1 MRSAA
6 AITTLGF
13 LLGIMPVFTVHA
25 ARIKDLCEI
34 QGARGNPLKGIGLVV
49 GLAGTGD
56 SNADTVR
63 RQLRMLDRFDI
74 EVEKFVDLVSD
85 NTAVVLVDATFPA
98 FAKEGTRIDVRV
110 SSIGDCESLEG
121 GTLTETYLFG
131 PGVAGPESA
140 VYALAQGPVSVG
152 GFNAEA
158 GGGGGSAGVRKNHT
172 TAGRVPMGAYIER
185 EIPSTITDGERI
197 TLQLKRADFRTA
209 ENVRLA
215 IDDRFGLGA
224 ASALSASTIN
234 VRIPED
240 EQRHLVSFIAKLE
253 DIEVEADLPSRVVIN
268 ERTGTLVVGGEV
280 TIKPCQVA
288 HGNLTIEVA
297 TTPEVS
303 QPEPFGEGETVMT
316 ATTELLAVEEPGAL
330 MPINGTSAA
339 AVAKAL
345 NRLKVTPRDMISIF
359 QALRQAG
366 AMDADLE
373 IM

>member
-1 MRSAA
+1 MQRNLAIRVGIILLAA
-6 AITTLGF
+6 SL
-13 LLGIMPVFTVHA
+13 TVAHA

-56 SNADTVR
+56 SNADAVR

-74 EVEKFVDLVSD
+74 EVEKFVDLVSE

-121 GTLTETYLFG
+121 GTLTETYLYG
-131 PGVAGPESA
+131 PGTAGPEST

-158 GGGGGSAGVRKNHT
+158 GGGGGAAAVRKNHT

-197 TLQLKRADFRTA
+197 VLQLKRADFRTA
-209 ENVRLA
+209 ENIRMAV
-215 IDDRFGLGA
+215 DKTFGPTSA
-224 ASALSASTIN
+224 AALSASTIL
-234 VRIPED
+234 VTIPEE
-240 EQRHLVSFIAKLE
+240 EQHQLISFIAKVE
-253 DIEVEADLPSRVVIN
+253 DIEVMADLESRVVIN

-280 TIKPCQVA
+280 MIKPCQVA

-297 TTPEVS
+297 ITPDVS
-303 QPEPFGEGETVMT
+303 QPQPFGEGETVTT
-316 ATTELLAVEEPGAL
+316 ATTDLLAVEEPGAL
-330 MPINGTSAA
+330 MPVNGTSAA
-339 AVAKAL
+339 EVARAL

>member
-1 MRSAA
+1 MRTIA
-6 AITTLGF
+6 AILIGGLLF
-13 LLGIMPVFTVHA
+13 LA
-25 ARIKDLCEI
+25 APAPYADATRVKDLCEI

-49 GLAGTGD
+49 GLGGTGD
-56 SNADTVR
+56 SNADAVR
-63 RQLRMLDRFDI
+63 RQLRMLDRFDV
-74 EVEKFVDLVSD
+74 EVDRIVDLVSD

-121 GTLTETYLFG
+121 GTLTETYLYG
-131 PGVAGPESA
+131 PGVAGPEST

-158 GGGGGSAGVRKNHT
+158 GGGGGGAGIRKNHT

-209 ENVRLA
+209 ENIRLA
-215 IDDRFGLGA
+215 VDEVFGMA
-224 ASALSASTIN
+224 SASALSASTIN
-234 VRIPED
+234 VRIPKD
-240 EQRHLVSFIAKLE
+240 EQSHLIRFIAKLE

-268 ERTGTLVVGGEV
+268 ERTGTLVVGGDV
-280 TIKPCQVA
+280 MIKPCQVA

-297 TTPEVS
+297 ITPDVS
-303 QPEPFGEGETVMT
+303 QPAPFGEGETVVT
-316 ATTELLAVEEPGAL
+316 ATTDLLAIEEPGAL
-330 MPINGTSAA
+330 MPVNGTSAA
-339 AVAKAL
+339 SVAKAL

>member
-1 MRSAA
+1 MQRNL
-6 AITTLGF
+6 AIRVGLVLVVASF
-13 LLGIMPVFTVHA
+13 VVAHA

-56 SNADTVR
+56 SNADAVR

-74 EVEKFVDLVSD
+74 EVDKFVDLVSD

-121 GTLTETYLFG
+121 GTLTETYLYG
-131 PGVAGPESA
+131 PGTAGPEST

-158 GGGGGSAGVRKNHT
+158 GGGGGGAAVRKNHT

-197 TLQLKRADFRTA
+197 VLQLKRADFRTA
-209 ENVRLA
+209 ENIRTAVDSA
-215 IDDRFGLGA
+215 YGPGA
-224 ASALSASTIN
+224 ASALSASTIL
-234 VRIPED
+234 VRIPD
-240 EQRHLVSFIAKLE
+240 QEQTQLISFIAEVE
-253 DIEVEADLPSRVVIN
+253 DIEVEADLESIVVIN

-280 TIKPCQVA
+280 MIKPCQVA

-297 TTPEVS
+297 ITPDVS
-303 QPEPFGEGETVMT
+303 QPAPLGEGDTVTT
-316 ATTELLAVEEPGAL
+316 ATTDLIAAEEPGSL
-330 MPINGTSAA
+330 MPVNGTSAA
-339 AVAKAL
+339 EVARAL

-359 QALRQAG
+359 QALRDAG

>member
-1 MRSAA
+1 MQRNLAFRVGIILLTASLTAA
-6 AITTLGF
+6 
-13 LLGIMPVFTVHA
+13 HA

-56 SNADTVR
+56 SNADAVR

-74 EVEKFVDLVSD
+74 EVEKFVDLVSE

-121 GTLTETYLFG
+121 GTLTETYLYG
-131 PGVAGPESA
+131 PGTAGPEST

-158 GGGGGSAGVRKNHT
+158 GGGGGAAAVRKNHT

-185 EIPSTITDGERI
+185 EIPSTITDGESI
-197 TLQLKRADFRTA
+197 VLQLKRADFRTA
-209 ENVRLA
+209 ENIRTA
-215 IDDRFGLGA
+215 IDAAFGPA
-224 ASALSASTIN
+224 SASALSASTIL
-234 VRIPED
+234 VRIPEP
-240 EQRHLVSFIAKLE
+240 EQTRLISFIAEVE
-253 DIEVEADLPSRVVIN
+253 DIEVEADLESIVVIN

-280 TIKPCQVA
+280 MIKPCQVA

-297 TTPEVS
+297 ITPEVS
-303 QPEPFGEGETVMT
+303 QPEPFGEGETVTT
-316 ATTELLAVEEPGAL
+316 ATTDLLAVEEPGAL
-330 MPINGTSAA
+330 MPVNGTSAA
-339 AVAKAL
+339 EVARAL

-359 QALRQAG
+359 QALRDAG

>member
-1 MRSAA
+1 MRF
-6 AITTLGF
+6 IQ
-13 LLGIMPVFTVHA
+13 LLIVGLLFAVSPVPVARA
-25 ARIKDLCEI
+25 ARIKDICDI

-56 SNADTVR
+56 KNADSVR
-63 RQLRMLDRFDI
+63 RQLRMLERFDI
-74 EVEKFVDLVSD
+74 EVDKFVDLVSE
-85 NTAVVLVDATFPA
+85 NTAVVMVDATFPA

-121 GTLTETYLFG
+121 GTLTETYLYG
-131 PGVAGPESA
+131 PGTAGPDST
-140 VYALAQGPVSVG
+140 VYALAQGPVSIG

-158 GGGGGSAGVRKNHT
+158 GGGGGSAAVRKNHT
-172 TAGRVPMGAYIER
+172 TAGRIPMGAYIER
-185 EIPSTITDGERI
+185 EIPSTITDGERV

-209 ENVRLA
+209 DNIRLA
-215 IDDRFGLGA
+215 VDGEFGVGS

-234 VRIPED
+234 VRIPD
-240 EQRHLVSFIAKLE
+240 EEKSHLISFIAKLE
-253 DIEVEADLPSRVVIN
+253 DLDVNADLPARVVIN

-280 TIKPCQVA
+280 MIKPCEVA

-297 TTPEVS
+297 TTPAVS
-303 QPEPFGEGETVMT
+303 QPEPLSEGETVET
-316 ATTELLAVEEPGAL
+316 ATTDVLAVEEPGAL
-330 MPINGTSAA
+330 MPVNGTSAA
-339 AVAKAL
+339 SVAKAL

-359 QALRQAG
+359 QALREAG